1 VAGALAG
8 KITHGCSGATDRPSY
23 GILHPRWLIVRPPGK
38 ALRHGMICAR
48 SEQGG
53 GRDMSETGEV
63 RPEVVE
69 AIVGVLRGGDPADL
83 PPGATA
89 AEKAAA
95 KDSYLSEFLAERG
108 KRDRQSQ
115 AWELLLTRS
124 YDEPPTWRQI
134 FDDLSP
140 EVHAQLGDLYD
151 ALPAGAQEE
160 YARRFGVPS
169 AV

>member
-1 VAGALAG
+1 
-8 KITHGCSGATDRPSY
+8 
-23 GILHPRWLIVRPPGK
+23 
-38 ALRHGMICAR
+38 M
-48 SEQGG
+48 SEQ
-53 GRDMSETGEV
+53 SEV
-63 RPEVVE
+63 RPEVVD
-69 AIVGVLRGGDPADL
+69 AILGVLKGGDPAAL
-83 PPGATA
+83 PPGATPE
-89 AEKAAA
+89 EKAAA
-95 KDSYLSEFLAERG
+95 KDAYLSEFLAERG

-124 YDEPPTWRQI
+124 YDEPPTWKQI

-160 YARRFGVPS
+160 YARRFGIPS

>member
-1 VAGALAG
+1 MSERERGA
-8 KITHGCSGATDRPSY
+8 
-23 GILHPRWLIVRPPGK
+23 
-38 ALRHGMICAR
+38 AR
-48 SEQGG
+48 S
-53 GRDMSETGEV
+53 GR
-63 RPEVVE
+63 
-69 AIVGVLRGGDPADL
+69 GDRRACSRAATPRSL

-95 KDSYLSEFLAERG
+95 KDAYLSEFLAERG

-124 YDEPPTWRQI
+124 YDEPPSWKQI
-134 FDDLSP
+134 FDDLDPS
-140 EVHAQLGDLYD
+140 VHEELGTLYD

-160 YARRFGVPS
+160 YVRRFGVPS

>member
-1 VAGALAG
+1 
-8 KITHGCSGATDRPSY
+8 
-23 GILHPRWLIVRPPGK
+23 
-38 ALRHGMICAR
+38 
-48 SEQGG
+48 
-53 GRDMSETGEV
+53 MSEPSEV

-69 AIVGVLRGGDPADL
+69 AIVGVLRGDDPAAL

-89 AEKAAA
+89 AEKPAA
-95 KDSYLSEFLAERG
+95 KDPYLSEFRAERG

-124 YDEPPTWRQI
+124 YDEPPTWKQI
-134 FDDLSP
+134 FDDLDP
-140 EVHAQLGDLYD
+140 EVHAQVGSLYD

-169 AV
+169 GV

>member
-1 VAGALAG
+1 
-8 KITHGCSGATDRPSY
+8 
-23 GILHPRWLIVRPPGK
+23 
-38 ALRHGMICAR
+38 M
-48 SEQGG
+48 SEQ
-53 GRDMSETGEV
+53 SEV

-69 AIVGVLRGGDPADL
+69 AIVAVLKGGDPEEL

-89 AEKAAA
+89 QEKAAA
-95 KDSYLSEFLAERG
+95 KDRYLSDFVAERS

-124 YDEPPTWRQI
+124 YDEPPSWKQI
-134 FDDLSP
+134 FDDLDPS
-140 EVHAQLGDLYD
+140 VHAELGSLYD

>member
-1 VAGALAG
+1 
-8 KITHGCSGATDRPSY
+8 
-23 GILHPRWLIVRPPGK
+23 
-38 ALRHGMICAR
+38 M
-48 SEQGG
+48 SEQ
-53 GRDMSETGEV
+53 SEV

-69 AIVGVLRGGDPADL
+69 AIVGVLQGGDAAAL

-95 KDSYLSEFLAERG
+95 KDSYLSQFVAERA

-124 YDEPPTWRQI
+124 YDESPSWKQI
-134 FDDLSP
+134 FDDLDPS
-140 EVHAQLGDLYD
+140 VHEELGTLYD

-160 YARRFGVPS
+160 YARRFGIPS
-169 AV
+169 TV

>member
-1 VAGALAG
+1 
-8 KITHGCSGATDRPSY
+8 
-23 GILHPRWLIVRPPGK
+23 LIVEPPGK
-38 ALRHGMICAR
+38 ALRHGMICVR
-48 SEQGG
+48 SQLGG
-53 GRDMSETGEV
+53 GRDMSKSGEV
-63 RPEVVE
+63 RPEVVD

-108 KRDRQSQ
+108 KRDRQSK

-124 YDEPPTWRQI
+124 YDEPPTWQQI

>member
-1 VAGALAG
+1 
-8 KITHGCSGATDRPSY
+8 
-23 GILHPRWLIVRPPGK
+23 
-38 ALRHGMICAR
+38 
-48 SEQGG
+48 
-53 GRDMSETGEV
+53 MSEPSEV

-69 AIVGVLRGGDPADL
+69 AIVGVLKGGDAAAL
-83 PPGATA
+83 PPGATP

-95 KDSYLSEFLAERG
+95 KDAYLSEFVAERG

-124 YDEPPTWRQI
+124 YDEAPSWKQI
-134 FDDLSP
+134 FDDLDPS
-140 EVHAQLGDLYD
+140 VHEQLGTLYD

-160 YARRFGVPS
+160 YVRRFGVPS

>member
-1 VAGALAG
+1 
-8 KITHGCSGATDRPSY
+8 
-23 GILHPRWLIVRPPGK
+23 
-38 ALRHGMICAR
+38 
-48 SEQGG
+48 
-53 GRDMSETGEV
+53 MSESDEV

-69 AIVGVLRGGDPADL
+69 AIVDVLKGGDPAEL
-83 PPGATA
+83 PSGATA

-140 EVHAQLGDLYD
+140 EVHAELGDLYD
-151 ALPAGAQEE
+151 ALPAGAPEE

>member
-1 VAGALAG
+1 
-8 KITHGCSGATDRPSY
+8 
-23 GILHPRWLIVRPPGK
+23 
-38 ALRHGMICAR
+38 
-48 SEQGG
+48 
-53 GRDMSETGEV
+53 MSETNEV
-63 RPEVVE
+63 RPDVVE
-69 AIVGVLRGGDPADL
+69 AIVGVLKGGDPADL
-83 PPGATA
+83 PAGATP

-95 KDSYLSEFLAERG
+95 KDRYLSEFVAERG

-124 YDEPPTWRQI
+124 YDEPPTWQQI

-140 EVHAQLGDLYD
+140 EVHAQLGGLYD

-169 AV
+169 TV

>member
-1 VAGALAG
+1 
-8 KITHGCSGATDRPSY
+8 
-23 GILHPRWLIVRPPGK
+23 
-38 ALRHGMICAR
+38 
-48 SEQGG
+48 
-53 GRDMSETGEV
+53 MSESGSGSNEV

-69 AIVGVLRGGDPADL
+69 AIVAVLKGDDPAEL

-95 KDSYLSEFLAERG
+95 KDRYLSEFVAERG

-140 EVHAQLGDLYD
+140 EVHAELGDLYD